1 MELTGSIESI
11 IYRNA
16 GNGYTVLE
24 LVTDDGE
31 HVTAVG
37 SLALCSRGERVTLTG
52 QFASHPKYGRQFR
65 AERFETLAPATLSA
79 VESYL
84 GSGLIKGV
92 GASTARAIVQTF
104 GMDTLDVLDKAPER
118 LLEIS
123 GIGRKR
129 CAMIAASYRENRQ
142 MRDIM
147 LALEPYGVTV
157 GQALKLYRIYGE
169 LCLARIEENPY
180 QMIAD
185 VEGIGFVIAD
195 RIAQNVPGFS
205 FDSASRLRAGVL
217 YALNLARLEYGHT
230 FVPRESLLRYAT
242 TLLGVDGEPVSD
254 AIDSLIGNGELVY
267 QMVGESDG
275 IFLPWLQRMEQGI
288 AEKLMQLS
296 AKPVHNPF
304 LTMALEQ
311 AEPRL
316 RLAAQQREAVEAAL
330 TEGLLVITGG
340 PGTGKTTIIR
350 CITQILSEMQMDFA
364 LAAPTGRAAKRM
376 TEATGCEAKTIHRLL
391 EYIPGEGFT
400 RDDENPLFY
409 DMVIID
415 EASMVD
421 VPLMHALLK
430 ALVLGTR
437 LILVGDSDQLPP
449 VGCGDVLRNIIDSD
463 VVRVVRLTEIFR
475 QAQESYIVTNAHR
488 VNSGELPR
496 LDLPEE
502 ADFRFEQLESQD
514 AVLERVIALC
524 THPAPILHTGEPLLD
539 IQVLAPMKKGTLG
552 VFHINRALQA
562 ALNPPGPEKR
572 EQAFGETVFREGD
585 KIMQMQN
592 DYKVEWTKRGKNGEL
607 IEGTGAFNGDLGTV
621 FRIDPA
627 VRRLTVLFD
636 DDRLANYDFAQVDSL
651 DLAYCISIHK
661 SQGSECPIVILPL
674 CGGTPL
680 LLTRNLLYTAITRA
694 KSQVCCIGRRET
706 LRAMVENNRSTRRY
720 TSLCERLQECAFLL
734 P

>member
-1 MELTGSIESI
+1 M
-11 IYRNA
+11 
-16 GNGYTVLE
+16 
-24 LVTDDGE
+24 
-31 HVTAVG
+31 
-37 SLALCSRGERVTLTG
+37 
-52 QFASHPKYGRQFR
+52 
-65 AERFETLAPATLSA
+65 
-79 VESYL
+79 ESYL

-463 VVRVVRLTEIFR
+463 VVRVVRLTE
-475 QAQESYIVTNAHR
+475 
-488 VNSGELPR
+488 
-496 LDLPEE
+496 
-502 ADFRFEQLESQD
+502 
-514 AVLERVIALC
+514 
-524 THPAPILHTGEPLLD
+524 
-539 IQVLAPMKKGTLG
+539 
-552 VFHINRALQA
+552 
-562 ALNPPGPEKR
+562 PPGR
-572 EQAFGETVFREGD
+572 
-585 KIMQMQN
+585 
-592 DYKVEWTKRGKNGEL
+592 RGRG
-607 IEGTGAFNGDLGTV
+607 
-621 FRIDPA
+621 
-627 VRRLTVLFD
+627 
-636 DDRLANYDFAQVDSL
+636 
-651 DLAYCISIHK
+651 
-661 SQGSECPIVILPL
+661 SQS
-674 CGGTPL
+674 
-680 LLTRNLLYTAITRA
+680 
-694 KSQVCCIGRRET
+694 
-706 LRAMVENNRSTRRY
+706 
-720 TSLCERLQECAFLL
+720 
-734 P
+734 